1 MIEQA
6 WLRRDF
12 PMESFVLDFPTRQLC
27 LRFFDQDINIQS
39 DSCNLIEIF
48 AGMYR
53 RFRVNDT
60 WAPTQPPFVLTVLTR
75 PENPWG
81 TPVLIVDRDVWLIQD
96 PSLLEGY
103 VHYELLLKAVVT
115 RVRSHVLI
123 HAGVVR
129 YGGQGIILAA
139 DSNHGKTTLVMEL
152 VRRGCQFLSDDVAAL
167 GRTDRQVHPFPRSFR
182 IRPGTL
188 ELIGCTHLAARAPI
202 WLGKL
207 LVDAEDL
214 RSESL
219 GEAAAISH
227 LVIVRDP
234 ADAEGKPLNGPERE
248 LGVLVH
254 RWDEAL
260 FRAVSG
266 IAGVTEVRIAVD
278 YDYPLLWLCADRR
291 MAVLSQIEALCQ
303 EQRILILDVIKRVES
318 HPSFAAPARLEAIP
332 KSQAVRELLRR
343 FQGGHNSALLQEEC
357 GGSTTRLFMELAA
370 LVGQAKCYQLLVGPL
385 REMADLVYGLVS
397 TE

>member
-1 MIEQA
+1 
-6 WLRRDF
+6 
-12 PMESFVLDFPTRQLC
+12 MESFMLDFTTRQLR
-27 LRFFDQDINIQS
+27 LRFFDQDMYIQS
-39 DSCNLIEIF
+39 DSHTVIEMF
-48 AGMYR
+48 AHMYG
-53 RFRVNDT
+53 RFRVNDIL
-60 WAPTQPPFVLTVLTR
+60 APTHPPIVFTVLTR

-81 TPVLIVDRDVWLIQD
+81 IPVLIIDGDVWPMQD
-96 PSLLEGY
+96 AGLLEGY
-103 VHYELLLKAVVT
+103 VCYEILLDTVVT

-129 YGGQGIILAA
+129 CGGQGIILAA

-167 GRTDRQVHPFPRSFR
+167 GRTDQQVHPFPRSLR

-188 ELIGCTHLAARAPI
+188 ELIGCPHVAARAPI

-207 LVDAEDL
+207 LVDIEEL
-214 RSESL
+214 RPESL
-219 GEAAAISH
+219 GEAAAISQ
-227 LVIVRDP
+227 LIIVRDP
-234 ADAEGKPLNGPERE
+234 AEVAGEPPNGPERE
-248 LGVLVH
+248 LGILVH
-254 RWDEAL
+254 RWDEAFL
-260 FRAVSG
+260 RAVSS

-278 YDYPLLWLCADRR
+278 HDYPLLWLRADRR

-318 HPSFAAPARLEAIP
+318 QPSFAGPARLEAIP

-357 GGSTTRLFMELAA
+357 DGSTTRLFMEVAA

-385 REMADLVYGLVS
+385 HEMADLVYGLVS
-397 TE
+397 TA